1 MVQSILK
8 TERSPPDAWDESMA
22 DTQTAGSGQIADAA
36 AHQDPHHSRRWL
48 ILGIISLAQLMIVLD
63 VSIVNIALPDAQK
76 ALGFGNGD
84 RQWIVTAYS
93 LAFGSLLL
101 LFGRVSDLVGRRAMF
116 LIGLLVF
123 AAASALGGAAQN
135 FDMLVIAR
143 AVQGLAG
150 AMLAPAALSL
160 LSTTFTEA
168 KERATA
174 FAVFG
179 AIAGSGA
186 AIGLLLGG
194 VLTQYL
200 NWRYTLFVNVA
211 ISVIAIAG
219 AATLIPRQTAEEE
232 GNRPKLDL
240 PGTLLV
246 SLGLFGIVYGFS
258 NAESHTWSTP
268 STWGFLLAGGLLIVA
283 FAVWQTRA
291 SHPLLPLRVILER
304 NRGGSF
310 LAMFI
315 TGIGMF
321 GVFLFLTYYLQEIL
335 KYSPVT
341 TGLAFLPLVGALMIT
356 ATVSTTQLYPRFG
369 AKILIFV
376 GMAIAAGGMA
386 WLTGITP
393 TSSYAANIL
402 GPLLLVGFGMGA
414 IFAPGMNAA
423 TSGVEERDAGVASAM
438 VNTSQQVGGSVGTA
452 LLNSLAASALTSYL
466 VGRNAASSAVQA
478 NAAVH
483 SYIVAFWWAA
493 GVFAFGAI
501 VCGLILRPGKPDP
514 ADPDAAPVVI

>member
-1 MVQSILK
+1 
-8 TERSPPDAWDESMA
+8 MA
-22 DTQTAGSGQIADAA
+22 DTQTAGAGQIAGDAP
-36 AHQDPHHSRRWL
+36 HPDPHHSKRWL
-48 ILGIISLAQLMIVLD
+48 ILAVIGLAQLMIVLD

-76 ALGFGNGD
+76 ALGFSNGD

-101 LFGRVSDLVGRRAMF
+101 LFGRISDLVGRRAMF
-116 LIGLLVF
+116 LVGLLVF
-123 AAASALGGAAQN
+123 AAASALGGASQN
-135 FDMLVIAR
+135 FDMLVTAR
-143 AVQGLAG
+143 ALQGLAG

-194 VLTQYL
+194 VLTEYM
-200 NWRYTLFVNVA
+200 NWRWTLFVNVA

-219 AATLIPRQTAEEE
+219 AATLIPRQPKDQ
-232 GNRPKLDL
+232 GDRPKLDL

-246 SLGLFGIVYGFS
+246 SAGLFGIVYGFS
-258 NAESHTWSTP
+258 NAESHAWSAP
-268 STWGFLLAGGLLIVA
+268 GTWGFLAVGGLLIAA
-283 FAVWQTRA
+283 FAWWQTRA
-291 SHPLLPLRVILER
+291 AHPLLPLRVLLER

-321 GVFLFLTYYLQEIL
+321 GVFLFLTYYLQEIV
-335 KYSPVT
+335 KYSPVM
-341 TGLAFLPLVGALMIT
+341 TGVAFLPMVGALMVT

-369 AKILIFV
+369 SKVLVFG

-386 WLTGITP
+386 WLTGITI
-393 TSSYAANIL
+393 SSTYGADIV
-402 GPLLLVGFGMGA
+402 GPLLLIGLGMGA
-414 IFAPGMNAA
+414 VFAPAMNAA
-423 TSGVEERDAGVASAM
+423 TSGIEARDAGVASAM
-438 VNTSQQVGGSVGTA
+438 VNTSQQIGGSIGTA
-452 LLNSLAASALTSYL
+452 LLNSLASSALTSYL
-466 VGRNAASSAVQA
+466 VGKDAGNPLVQA
-478 NAAVH
+478 DAAIH
-483 SYIVAFWWAA
+483 SYTTAFWWAA
-493 GVFAFGAI
+493 GIFAVGAVI
-501 VCGLILRPGKPDP
+501 CGLILKRGKPDP
-514 ADPDAAPVVI
+514 ADPDAMPAVHA

>member
-1 MVQSILK
+1 
-8 TERSPPDAWDESMA
+8 MA
-22 DTQTAGSGQIADAA
+22 DTQTTGAGQIAEAA
-36 AHQDPHHSRRWL
+36 PHSDPHHSKRWL
-48 ILGIISLAQLMIVLD
+48 ILAVISLAQLMIVLD

-76 ALGFGNGD
+76 ALGFSNGD

-101 LFGRVSDLVGRRAMF
+101 LFGRISDLVGRRVMF
-116 LIGLLVF
+116 LVGLVVF
-123 AAASALGGAAQN
+123 AGASALGGASPN
-135 FDMLVIAR
+135 FDVLVTAR
-143 AVQGLAG
+143 ALQGLAG

-194 VLTQYL
+194 VLTEYL
-200 NWRYTLFVNVA
+200 NWRWTLFVNVG
-211 ISVIAIAG
+211 ISVLAIAG
-219 AATLIPRQTAEEE
+219 AAALIPRQSKTE
-232 GNRPKLDL
+232 NRPKMDL

-246 SLGLFGIVYGFS
+246 SAGLFGIVYGFS
-258 NAESHTWSTP
+258 NAEAHPWSAP
-268 STWGFLLAGGLLIVA
+268 STWGFLAGGALLIAA
-283 FAVWQTRA
+283 FAWWQTRA
-291 SHPLLPLRVILER
+291 SHPLLPLRVLLER

-321 GVFLFLTYYLQEIL
+321 GVFLFLTYYLQEIVR
-335 KYSPVT
+335 YSPVM
-341 TGLAFLPLVGALMIT
+341 TGVAFLPLVGALMIT
-356 ATVSTTQLYPRFG
+356 ATISTTQLYTRFG
-369 AKILIFV
+369 AKVLVFG

-386 WLTGITP
+386 WLTGISV
-393 TSSYAANIL
+393 SSTYGADIL
-402 GPLLLVGFGMGA
+402 GPLLLIGLGMGA
-414 IFAPGMNAA
+414 IFAPAMNAA

-438 VNTSQQVGGSVGTA
+438 VNTSQQIGGSIGTA
-452 LLNSLAASALTSYL
+452 LLNSLASSAFTAYL
-466 VGRNAASSAVQA
+466 VGRNAKSQLVQA
-478 NAAVH
+478 DAAIH
-483 SYIVAFWWAA
+483 SYTVAFWWAA
-493 GVFAFGAI
+493 GIFAFGAI

-514 ADPDAAPVVI
+514 ADPNAAPVVHA

>member
-1 MVQSILK
+1 
-8 TERSPPDAWDESMA
+8 MA
-22 DTQTAGSGQIADAA
+22 DTQTTGAGQIADAEP
-36 AHQDPHHSRRWL
+36 HPDPHHGKRWF
-48 ILGIISLAQLMIVLD
+48 ILAVIGLAQLMIVLD

-76 ALGFGNGD
+76 ALAFSNGD

-101 LFGRVSDLVGRRAMF
+101 LFGRVSDLVGRRIMF
-116 LIGLLVF
+116 LVGLVVF

-135 FDMLVIAR
+135 FDMLVTAR
-143 AVQGLAG
+143 ALQGVAG

-194 VLTQYL
+194 VLTEYL

-211 ISVIAIAG
+211 ISVLAIAG
-219 AATLIPRQTAEEE
+219 AATLIPRQKKDE
-232 GNRPKLDL
+232 GNPPKLDL

-246 SLGLFGIVYGFS
+246 SVGLFGIVYGFS
-258 NAESHTWSTP
+258 NAESHAWSAP
-268 STWGFLLAGGLLIVA
+268 STWGFLAAGGLLIVA
-283 FAVWQTRA
+283 FAWWQTRA
-291 SHPLLPLRVILER
+291 SHPLLPLRVLLER

-335 KYSPVT
+335 KYSPVM
-341 TGLAFLPLVGALMIT
+341 TGVAFLPLVGALMIT

-369 AKILIFV
+369 AKILVFA

-393 TSSYAANIL
+393 SSTYGADIV
-402 GPLLLVGFGMGA
+402 GPLLLVGLGMGA

-438 VNTSQQVGGSVGTA
+438 VNTSQQIGGSIGTA
-452 LLNSLAASALTSYL
+452 LLNSLAASAGTAYL
-466 VGRNAASSAVQA
+466 VGRNAKSASVLVDAQ
-478 NAAVH
+478 VH

-493 GVFAFGAI
+493 GIFAFGAI
-501 VCGLILRPGKPDP
+501 VCGLILKAGKPDP
-514 ADPDAAPVVI
+514 ADPDAVPVVHA